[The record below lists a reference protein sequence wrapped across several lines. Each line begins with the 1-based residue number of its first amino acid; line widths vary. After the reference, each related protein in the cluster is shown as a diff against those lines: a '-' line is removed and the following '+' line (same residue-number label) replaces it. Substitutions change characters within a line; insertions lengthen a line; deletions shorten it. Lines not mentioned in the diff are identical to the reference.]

1 MIEKLNFYLRFK
13 TNFGQ
18 TIFITGNHPLLGN
31 GDIEQ
36 AIPMVY
42 LNDDYWVLHVATK
55 QLLKTESIC
64 YHYFIQDA
72 DGTRSFDWG
81 SDKSIQV
88 DQFNSKELVVI
99 DTWNFTGNVENTFYT
114 APFANV
120 LLPGLNNAVKAV
132 MPKNTTHVFRV
143 KAPLLAPDQT
153 ICMLGEAKEIGGWD
167 ASKAIPLQKIVDQ
180 PYFEIALNL
189 SKCDFPLVYKY
200 GVYDTVQKIF
210 ISFESGNNRILYEPV
225 NSNKLVLVQDGFA
238 QIVHA
243 PWKGAGV
250 AIPVFSLRSNKSLGV
265 GEFSDIKL
273 LADWSSKIG
282 LKLIQLLPIN
292 DTTATHSWKDSYPY
306 AAISAFALHPMYV
319 RLAEII
325 DPGQEDLI
333 QDAVSKQV
341 ALNALPEIDYE
352 AVLEVKWAA
361 FKKVYATNGKRDLS
375 TASFKQF
382 FKDNQAWLVPYSVF
396 SYLRDL
402 YKSVDFNTWPS
413 HATFNAAEIDQL
425 IEPTSETFSAIAFF
439 YYVQFHLHLQLKA
452 ATEYAHAQGVVLKGD
467 IPIGVYRFG
476 ADAWQ
481 HPNLFHMNLQAGAPP
496 DDFAVSGQNW
506 GFPTYNWEVMAAD
519 GFAWWKSRFDQ
530 MKYYFDAFR
539 IDHILGFFRIWSIPM
554 HAVEGILGHFVPAI
568 PVGINEFNSKG
579 IPFDHYRLTMP
590 FINETILFQEFGYDN
605 DYVKSNFLEAI
616 GNGHYALLPAFAT
629 QRLVEAHF
637 AQQEPTA
644 FNAKI
649 KQGLYNLISNVILLE
664 GAEPQAYHFRFNIG
678 QTSSFKH
685 FDANTQSLLND
696 LYVDYFFQRQD
707 AAWEKEAMKKLPMLK
722 RSTNMLICGEDLGLV
737 PSCVPHVMYQL
748 GMLSLEVQRMPKAN
762 HKTFFHPNDAPY
774 LSVVT
779 PSSHDTSTIRGW
791 WEEDRAKT
799 QQFYQYEMGQQ
810 GQAPAYCDGW
820 VNKAILSQHLYS
832 PAMWAIFQLQDF
844 MGIDASIRRS
854 NPNEE
859 RINVPANPTHYWR
872 YRMHIPLEQLLEAE
886 QFNQEWYHLIQSS
899 GRSSLK

>member
-1 MIEKLNFYLRFK
+1 MIEKMNFYLRFK

-18 TIFITGNHPLLGN
+18 AIYMTGNHPLLGN

-36 AIPMVY
+36 AVPMVY
-42 LNDDYWVLHVATK
+42 LNDDYWVLHVSTK
-55 QLLKTESIC
+55 QLLKAETIC
-64 YHYFIQDA
+64 YNYFIQNA

-81 SDKSIQV
+81 ADKSIQM
-88 DQFNSKELVVI
+88 DQFNSKELVIV
-99 DTWNFTGNVENTFYT
+99 DTWNFTGYIDNAFYT

-120 LLPGLNNAVKAV
+120 LLEASSLAVHAV
-132 MPKNTTHVFRV
+132 IPKKTTHIFRV
-143 KAPLLAPDQT
+143 KAPLLQSDQT
-153 ICMLGEAKEIGGWD
+153 ICIIGEANEIGGWE
-167 ASKAIPLQKIVDQ
+167 AAKAIPLQKIKDQ
-180 PYFEIALNL
+180 TYFEIALNL
-189 SKCDFPLVYKY
+189 SQCDFPLVYKY
-200 GVYDTVQKIF
+200 GVYDSKQNIF
-210 ISFESGNNRILYEPV
+210 ISFESGNNRILYEPS

-238 QIVHA
+238 QIEHA
-243 PWKGAGV
+243 PWKGTGV
-250 AIPVFSLRSNKSLGV
+250 AVPVFSLRSKQSIGV

-273 LADWSSKIG
+273 LADWSRKIG

-292 DTTATHSWKDSYPY
+292 DTTATHSWMDSYPY
-306 AAISAFALHPMYV
+306 AAISAFALHPMYI
-319 RLAEII
+319 RLSELI
-325 DPGQEDLI
+325 DPGQEAFI
-333 QDAVSKQV
+333 QDAVAQQST
-341 ALNALPEIDYE
+341 LNALPAMDYE
-352 AVLEVKWAA
+352 AVLAIKWKAL
-361 FKKVYATNGKRDLS
+361 KSVYAVNGIRDLKS
-375 TASFKQF
+375 AAFKQF
-382 FKDNQAWLVPYSVF
+382 FKDNQAWLVPYSAF

-402 YKSVDFNTWPS
+402 HGTVDFNSWPS
-413 HATFNAAEIDQL
+413 HATFTITEIDQL
-425 IEPTSETFSAIAFF
+425 VDPTSKTYLAIAFF

-452 ATEYAHAQGVVLKGD
+452 ATDYAHAQGVVLKGD
-467 IPIGVYRFG
+467 IPIGVYRYG

-568 PVGINEFNSKG
+568 PISINELNAKG

-590 FINETILFQEFGYDN
+590 YINETILFQEFGYDN
-605 DYVKSNFLEAI
+605 EYVKSNFLESI
-616 GNGHYALLPAFAT
+616 GDGHFAFLPAFNT

-637 AQQEPTA
+637 TYQEQNA
-644 FNAKI
+644 FNDKI
-649 KQGLYNLISNVILLE
+649 KQGLYNLLSNVILLE
-664 GAEPQAYHFRFNIG
+664 GAEPQQYHFRFNIG
-678 QTSSFKH
+678 HTSSFKH
-685 FDANTQSLLND
+685 LNESTQNKLNE
-696 LYVDYFFQRQD
+696 LYVDYFFKRQD

-737 PSCVPHVMYQL
+737 PSCVPDVMYQL

-791 WEEDRAKT
+791 WEEDRTKT
-799 QQFYQYEMGQQ
+799 QQFYNYEMGHL
-810 GQAPAYCDGW
+810 GNAPIYCDGW
-820 VNKAILSQHLYS
+820 INKAILSQHLYS

-844 MGIDASIRRS
+844 MGIDESLRRS
-854 NPNEE
+854 DPNEE
-859 RINVPANPTHYWR
+859 RINVPANPKHYWR
-872 YRMHIPLEQLLEAE
+872 YRMHLSLEQLLESE
-886 QFNQEWYHLIQSS
+886 QFNQEWLHLIKAS
-899 GRSSLK
+899 GRS

>member
-1 MIEKLNFYLRFK
+1 
-13 TNFGQ
+13 
-18 TIFITGNHPLLGN
+18 
-31 GDIEQ
+31 
-36 AIPMVY
+36 
-42 LNDDYWVLHVATK
+42 
-55 QLLKTESIC
+55 
-64 YHYFIQDA
+64 
-72 DGTRSFDWG
+72 
-81 SDKSIQV
+81 
-88 DQFNSKELVVI
+88 
-99 DTWNFTGNVENTFYT
+99 
-114 APFANV
+114 
-120 LLPGLNNAVKAV
+120 
-132 MPKNTTHVFRV
+132 
-143 KAPLLAPDQT
+143 
-153 ICMLGEAKEIGGWD
+153 
-167 ASKAIPLQKIVDQ
+167 
-180 PYFEIALNL
+180 
-189 SKCDFPLVYKY
+189 
-200 GVYDTVQKIF
+200 
-210 ISFESGNNRILYEPV
+210 
-225 NSNKLVLVQDGFA
+225 
-238 QIVHA
+238 
-243 PWKGAGV
+243 
-250 AIPVFSLRSNKSLGV
+250 
-265 GEFSDIKL
+265 
-273 LADWSSKIG
+273 
-282 LKLIQLLPIN
+282 
-292 DTTATHSWKDSYPY
+292 
-306 AAISAFALHPMYV
+306 
-319 RLAEII
+319 
-325 DPGQEDLI
+325 
-333 QDAVSKQV
+333 
-341 ALNALPEIDYE
+341 
-352 AVLEVKWAA
+352 
-361 FKKVYATNGKRDLS
+361 
-375 TASFKQF
+375 
-382 FKDNQAWLVPYSVF
+382 
-396 SYLRDL
+396 
-402 YKSVDFNTWPS
+402 
-413 HATFNAAEIDQL
+413 
-425 IEPTSETFSAIAFF
+425 
-439 YYVQFHLHLQLKA
+439 
-452 ATEYAHAQGVVLKGD
+452 
-467 IPIGVYRFG
+467 
-476 ADAWQ
+476 
-481 HPNLFHMNLQAGAPP
+481 
-496 DDFAVSGQNW
+496 
-506 GFPTYNWEVMAAD
+506 MAAD

-568 PVGINEFNSKG
+568 PVGINELNAKG

-616 GNGHYALLPAFAT
+616 GNGHYALLPSYIT

-637 AQQEPTA
+637 AQQEQTA

-791 WEEDRAKT
+791 WEEDAAKT

-872 YRMHIPLEQLLEAE
+872 YRMHIPLEQLLEE
-886 QFNQEWYHLIQSS
+886 EEFNQEWFHLIQSS